1 MTARFVAEAR
11 AELLEQADDYDEKQP
26 GLGQRFINE
35 VERAVDF
42 ASRFP
47 MAGSPW
53 LHDTRRVFTQRFPF
67 AVVYR
72 PGGRGRWYQ
81 GRSSSSARIASATSK
96 SVKRRS
102 PGRSQRSKP

>member
-11 AELLEQADDYDEKQP
+11 AELIDQADYYDEKRP
-26 GLGQRFINE
+26 GLGDRFINE

-47 MAGSPW
+47 MVGSPW
-53 LHDTRRVFTQRFPF
+53 LHGTRRVFTQRFPF

-72 PGGRGRWYQ
+72 LDPEGIVIFAVAH
-81 GRSSSSARIASATSK
+81 S
-96 SVKRRS
+96 RRR
-102 PGRSQRSKP
+102 PDYWRNRAAPP